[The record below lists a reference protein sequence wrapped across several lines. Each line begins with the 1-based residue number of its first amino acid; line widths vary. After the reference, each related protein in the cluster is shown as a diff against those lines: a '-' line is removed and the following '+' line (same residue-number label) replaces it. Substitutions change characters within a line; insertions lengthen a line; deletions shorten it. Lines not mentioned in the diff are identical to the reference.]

1 MHLKSLT
8 LRGFKSFA
16 SATTLRFE
24 PGITCVVGPN
34 GSGKS
39 NVVDALSWVMGEQGA
54 KSLRGGKMEDVIFAG
69 TTGRPPLGR
78 AEVSLTIDNADGA
91 LPIDYAEVTITRIM
105 FRNGGSEYQINGD
118 TCRLLDIQELLSDSG
133 IGREMHVIV
142 GQGQLDGVLHAD
154 PTGRRAFIE
163 EAAGVLKH
171 RKRKEKAL
179 RKLDAMQANLAR
191 VQDLTDELRR
201 QLKPL
206 GRQAAVARRAA
217 VIQADL
223 RDARLRLLAD
233 DLVTLREA
241 LRAEIADEAELKRR
255 KETAETEL
263 RTAQQ
268 REAALEEQVRRLAPR
283 LRDAQQTWY
292 ELSQLAERVRGTI
305 SLADARVKS
314 ATSAPGEERRGRDPE
329 DMEREAARIREQ
341 EAELEAALEAAS
353 RALDDTVEHRAE
365 LERSLAQEERRLKD
379 VARAIADRREGL
391 ARLQGQVNAARGRAG
406 SARAEIER
414 LAASRDE
421 AQTRATAAQE
431 EYEQLKAEVDGL
443 DADDAELAERHE
455 AAKRELAEAEAA
467 LSAARE
473 AATGAERERA
483 ATSARHDAL
492 ALGLRRKDG
501 TGALLAAADR
511 LSGLLGPA
519 AELLTVT
526 PGFEVP
532 VAAALGAAADA
543 IAVTGPRAA
552 AEAIRLLRADDAGRA
567 ALLLTTP
574 DAEEPSSANL
584 AVPPSATPEPGGP
597 CEPAPGGARVSGTRA
612 EGAARSEPDQGPAPR
627 STATPAAPRALVGP
641 FEPDSVP
648 GAAETPT
655 AGAGSPAAEGST
667 GTADGAA
674 AVPGTRSPDGP
685 VAESYGSDEGSW
697 PGGASEPGGP
707 GVPQAVADA
716 AGASPGTAEGAA
728 AVPGTRA
735 PGADSVGRDDPA
747 AGAGSP
753 AGAPEGPT
761 GTAEGAAAVP
771 GTRAPGAESAGQGG
785 TEAVSGAGG
794 EGREPLT
801 GFGGVSAATEPG
813 ATVAAAGG
821 ASAAVVS
828 ARVPQ
833 PAGGEAAVPGD
844 EPGGRAAAVEALP
857 RVADLVD
864 GPAALLSAVRRLLG
878 GMVVVG
884 TLEEAEELLV
894 RRPELTAVTAEGD
907 LLGAHFAQGG
917 SAGAPTLLE
926 VQASVDEAAAELE
939 RLAVRCEE
947 LAGAQ
952 RAAKERRAE
961 CLALVEELAGRRSA
975 ADREKSRVAQ
985 SLGRLAGQARGAA
998 GEAERSAAAVARA
1011 EEALERATEEAEE
1024 LAERLAVAEEEN
1036 AAGEGGVEEPDTSV
1050 RDRLA
1055 ADGANARQTEME
1067 ARLQVRTHEE
1077 RVKGLAGRADALDRG
1092 ARAEREA
1099 RARAEERRARLRH
1112 EAEVASAV
1120 ASGARQLLAH
1130 VEVSLVRAERER
1142 DAAERAKAD
1151 RERELDAARGH
1162 GRDLKSELDKLTDSV
1177 HRGEVLGA
1185 EKRMRIEQ
1193 LESKALEELGV
1204 EPAGLIAEY
1213 GPDQLV
1219 PPSPPAEGEV
1229 LPEDPEHPR
1238 NQPVRYVRAQQEKR
1252 LKAAERA
1259 YQQLGKV
1266 NPLALEEFAALE
1278 ERHQFLSEQLEDL
1291 KKTRAD
1297 LLQVVKEVDERVE
1310 QVFTEAYR
1318 DTAREFEGVFSRLF
1332 PGGEGR
1338 LVLTDPD
1345 NMLTTG
1351 VDVEARPPGKK
1362 VKRLSLLS
1370 GGERS
1375 LTAVALLVSIFKA
1388 RPSPFYVMDEVEA
1401 ALDDTNLQRLI
1412 RIMQELQE
1420 ASQLIVIT
1428 HQKRTMEVADALYG
1442 VSMQGDGVSKVI
1454 SQRLR

>member
-1 MHLKSLT
+1 MHLKALT

-78 AEVSLTIDNADGA
+78 AEVSLTIDNSDGA
-91 LPIDYAEVTITRIM
+91 LPIDYAEVTLTRIM
-105 FRNGGSEYQINGD
+105 FRGGSSEYQINGD
-118 TCRLLDIQELLSDSG
+118 TCRLLDIQDLLSDSG

-142 GQGQLDGVLHAD
+142 GQGQLDSVLHAD
-154 PTGRRAFIE
+154 PMGRRAFIE

-223 RDARLRLLAD
+223 RDARLRLLSD
-233 DLVTLREA
+233 DLVRLQEA
-241 LRAEIADEAELKRR
+241 LKAEVADEAALKERR
-255 KETAETEL
+255 ESAEAEL
-263 RTAQQ
+263 R
-268 REAALEEQVRRLAPR
+268 AALAKEADLEDEVRRLAPR
-283 LRDAQQTWY
+283 LQRAQQTWY
-292 ELSQLAERVRGTI
+292 ELSQLAERVRGTV

-314 ATSAPGEERRGRDPE
+314 VTTQPPEERRGRDPE

-341 EAELEAALEAAS
+341 EAELEAALEAAE
-353 RALDDTVEHRAE
+353 RALEDTVAHRAE
-365 LERSLAQEERRLKD
+365 LERELAVEERRLKD

-391 ARLQGQVNAARGRAG
+391 ARLHGQVNAARSRAA
-406 SARAEIER
+406 SAQAEIDR
-414 LAASRDE
+414 LAAARDE
-421 AQTRATAAQE
+421 ARERATRAQE

-443 DADDAELAERHE
+443 DADDTELGERYE
-455 AAKRELAEAEAA
+455 AARRDLAEAEAA
-467 LSAARE
+467 LTAARE
-473 AATGAERERA
+473 AATAADRSRA
-483 ATSARHDAL
+483 ATRARHEAL

-501 TGALLAAADR
+501 TGALLAAQDIVD
-511 LSGLLGPA
+511 GLLGPA

-526 PGFEVP
+526 PGYEIP

-543 IAVTGPRAA
+543 IAVSGPASAA
-552 AEAIRLLRADDAGRA
+552 QALRLLRKQDAGRA
-567 ALLLTTP
+567 SLLLTG
-574 DAEEPSSANL
+574 AEAPEPAGRASRLLTGVEA
-584 AVPPSATPEPGGP
+584 AEAPEPAADGIGQDRDGSATSADGRPEATAGGLASPEAYGVVTVEPG
-597 CEPAPGGARVSGTRA
+597 S
-612 EGAARSEPDQGPAPR
+612 GPA
-627 STATPAAPRALVGP
+627 
-641 FEPDSVP
+641 
-648 GAAETPT
+648 
-655 AGAGSPAAEGST
+655 
-667 GTADGAA
+667 
-674 AVPGTRSPDGP
+674 
-685 VAESYGSDEGSW
+685 
-697 PGGASEPGGP
+697 
-707 GVPQAVADA
+707 
-716 AGASPGTAEGAA
+716 
-728 AVPGTRA
+728 
-735 PGADSVGRDDPA
+735 
-747 AGAGSP
+747 
-753 AGAPEGPT
+753 
-761 GTAEGAAAVP
+761 
-771 GTRAPGAESAGQGG
+771 APGAEHRGYAEHPGHAAHPGHAPRC
-785 TEAVSGAGG
+785 TPAVS
-794 EGREPLT
+794 
-801 GFGGVSAATEPG
+801 
-813 ATVAAAGG
+813 
-821 ASAAVVS
+821 
-828 ARVPQ
+828 
-833 PAGGEAAVPGD
+833 
-844 EPGGRAAAVEALP
+844 
-857 RVADLVD
+857 LVR
-864 GPAALLSAVRRLLG
+864 GPEELMGAVRRLLDG
-878 GMVVVG
+878 IVVVG
-884 TLEEAEELLV
+884 SLEEAEELV
-894 RRPELTAVTAEGD
+894 RVRPRLTAVTPEGD

-917 SAGAPTLLE
+917 SAGAPSLLE
-926 VQASVDEAAAELE
+926 VQASVDEAAAELAE
-939 RLAVRCEE
+939 LDVRCEA
-947 LAGAQ
+947 LASAQ
-952 RAAKERRAE
+952 REAEERRRAAA
-961 CLALVEELAGRRSA
+961 ALVEELAERRRA
-975 ADREKSRVAQ
+975 ADREKSAVAQ
-985 SLGRLAGQARGAA
+985 QLGRLAGQARGAA
-998 GEAERSAAAVARA
+998 GEAERTAAAAARA
-1011 EEALERATEEAEE
+1011 QESLEKALYEAEE
-1024 LAERLAVAEEEN
+1024 LAERLLVAEEAPAE
-1036 AAGEGGVEEPDTSV
+1036 EEPDTSV

-1067 ARLQVRTHEE
+1067 ARLQLRTHEE
-1077 RVKGLAGRADALDRG
+1077 RVKGLAGRADSLDRA

-1099 RARAEERRARLRH
+1099 RARAEQRRARLRH
-1112 EAEVASAV
+1112 EAEVATAV
-1120 ASGARQLLAH
+1120 AAGARQLLAH
-1130 VEVSLVRAERER
+1130 IEVSLVRAERER
-1142 DAAERAKAD
+1142 ALAEAAKGA
-1151 RERELDAARGH
+1151 REQGLAAARAR
-1162 GRDLKSELDKLTDSV
+1162 GRDLKAELDRLTDSV

-1185 EKRMRIEQ
+1185 EKRLRIEQ
-1193 LESKALEELGV
+1193 LETKALEEFGV
-1204 EPAGLIAEY
+1204 EPAGLISEY
-1213 GPDQLV
+1213 GPHQLV
-1219 PPSPPAEGEV
+1219 PPSPPADGET

-1238 NQPVRYVRAQQEKR
+1238 NQPRPFVRAEQEKR

-1297 LLQVVKEVDERVE
+1297 LLQVVKEVDVRVE

-1375 LTAVALLVSIFKA
+1375 LTAVAMLVSIFKA

-1412 RIMQELQE
+1412 RIMRELQE
-1420 ASQLIVIT
+1420 SSQLIVIT